1 MNRAIV
7 PFVLLVI
14 LGGTAGMAAADIPP
28 DVLAKTTTEEVLQI
42 LRTNNDIRRD
52 PKKVTELVEA
62 KVLPNFD
69 FTKMTRLAVGKG
81 WRQASPEQRET
92 LVAEFKNLLVRTY
105 GSSLTQYKNETVEFK
120 PFKMEPN
127 ATDVTVKSQI
137 NRSGGGQPIAVDYSM
152 EKTTNGWKVYDVTV
166 EAVSLVTTY
175 RGSFADEV
183 QRSGIDGLIAVLQQ
197 KNRDATAGASAS
209 GR

>member
-1 MNRAIV
+1 MLKNAM
-7 PFVLLVI
+7 LSLALVTF
-14 LGGTAGMAAADIPP
+14 LAGTAGIAVADIAP
-28 DVLAKTTTEEVLQI
+28 DVLARNTTEEVLEI
-42 LRTNNDIRRD
+42 LRNNKDIRSD

-62 KVLPNFD
+62 KILPNFD

-92 LVAEFKNLLVRTY
+92 LVTEFKNLLVRTY
-105 GSSLTQYKNETVEFK
+105 GTSLTQYKNETVEFK
-120 PFKMEPN
+120 PVKIEPT

-137 NRSGGGQPIAVDYSM
+137 NRAGGGQPVAVDYSM
-152 EKTTNGWKVYDVTV
+152 EKTTNGWKVYDVTI

-183 QRSGIDGLIAVLQQ
+183 QRSGIDGLIASLQQ
-197 KNRDATAGASAS
+197 KNRDATSAGAS
-209 GR
+209 RK